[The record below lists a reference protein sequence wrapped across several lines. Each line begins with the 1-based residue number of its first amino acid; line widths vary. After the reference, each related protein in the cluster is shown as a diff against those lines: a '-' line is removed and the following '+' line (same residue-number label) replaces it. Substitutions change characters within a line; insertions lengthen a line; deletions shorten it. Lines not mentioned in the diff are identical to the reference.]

1 MASQQDIGATYDW
14 MTALFIKALGDFP
27 AISCRRFDGD
37 ASLTIEEAT
46 ARTNEYVA
54 RQIGLRPGMSILDVG
69 CGWGPS
75 LKAIQDR
82 GAQGMGLT
90 LSPAQAAYC
99 RRKGLDAHLQDWRSY
114 RPDKRFDGV
123 VSIGAF
129 EHFCSIEEY
138 VAGRQRDIYRA
149 FFRLC
154 KTVLPEQGRL
164 FLQTMVW
171 NPAKL
176 AEPGDITLDAPTG
189 SDLHLMALLRS
200 FYPGS
205 WPPVGKEQIVECAEA
220 EGLGLVRAESGRLDY
235 ITTIDAWRK
244 RTEAFR
250 PSLLWEKARLI
261 PRYVREAEFRRQIAS
276 FRHSANQEMF
286 KRHIFDH
293 FRLTFEK

>member
-1 MASQQDIGATYDW
+1 
-14 MTALFIKALGDFP
+14 MTAVYIKALGDFP

-37 ASLTIEEAT
+37 ASLTLEEAH

-54 RQIGLRPGMSILDVG
+54 QQIGLQPGMSILDIG

-82 GAQGMGLT
+82 GARSIGLT

-99 RRKGLDAHLQDWRSY
+99 QKKGLDARLHDWRTFQ
-114 RPDKRFDGV
+114 PDRQFDGV

-129 EHFCSIEEY
+129 EHFSSIEEY
-138 VAGRQRDIYRA
+138 TAGKQRDIYRA

-154 KTVLPEQGRL
+154 NSVLPGKGRL

-171 NPAKL
+171 NPARIP
-176 AEPGDITLDAPTG
+176 EPREITLDAPRG
-189 SDLHLMALLRS
+189 SDVHLMALLRS

-205 WPPVGKEQIVECAEA
+205 FPPAGKEQIVECADA
-220 EGLGLVRAESGRLDY
+220 EGFELVRAENGRLDY
-235 ITTIDAWRK
+235 ITTIDAWEK
-244 RTEAFR
+244 RTRGFR
-250 PSLLWEKARLI
+250 PSLLWEKARLV
-261 PRYVREAEFRRQIAS
+261 PRYVRDAEFRRQIAS
-276 FRHSANQEMF
+276 FRYSANQEMF

-293 FRLTFEK
+293 FRLTFEKCH